1 MSLNHVCPFLHQ
13 DAAETAVCQLLLHYT
28 AAVLGLLEFFFFFF
42 SGLFVFLGL
51 HLRHMKVPRL
61 GLNPSYSLL
70 PTPELQQLGIQAA
83 PVTYTTAQGNT
94 ISLTH

>member
-1 MSLNHVCPFLHQ
+1 MCVHSSIKMLQRQLSAVTTLYSSSLRTLRILFL
-13 DAAETAVCQLLLHYT
+13 
-28 AAVLGLLEFFFFFF
+28 FF
-42 SGLFVFLGL
+42 SSLFVFLGL